1 MTKSFLG
8 TSGWSYDEWV
18 GPVYP
23 TRDTPKLK
31 YYSSIFSTAEI
42 NSTFY
47 AYPKPVM
54 VQGWIRN
61 SSVGFKFSLKLPQPI
76 THKKRLENVEDDLV
90 KFLDLIK
97 PMSDS
102 GKLGVVLI
110 QLPPSFTKNSTR
122 TLEIFFD
129 LLSTEFH
136 YAVEFRHKSWEG
148 KETSELLQR
157 YGISSVI
164 TDSPLELVSEIT
176 TDWAFVRYHGRG
188 KKIWYD
194 YRYSEKEIAGFAKRL
209 EEIKKQTK
217 IVYAYF
223 NNHYGGSSVENAL
236 QLLQMSNSLSSKQM
250 EMLNRFKSKTKELD
264 SFL

>member
-23 TRDTPKLK
+23 TLDTPKLK
-31 YYSSIFSTAEI
+31 YYSSIFNTAEI

-61 SSVGFKFSLKLPQPI
+61 STIGFKFSLKLPQQI
-76 THKKRLENVEDDLV
+76 THKKRLENVEDNLV

-110 QLPPSFTKNSTR
+110 QLPPSFTKNSTM
-122 TLEIFFD
+122 TLENFFD
-129 LLSTEFH
+129 LLSSEFH

-148 KETSELLQR
+148 KETTELLKR
-157 YGISSVI
+157 YNISNVI
-164 TDSPLELVSEIT
+164 TDSPLEQVSETT
-176 TDWAFVRYHGRG
+176 TDQAFVRYHGRG
-188 KKIWYD
+188 EKIWYD
-194 YRYSEKEIAGFAKRL
+194 YRYSEKEIANFATKL
-209 EEIKKQTK
+209 EEIKRQTK

-223 NNHYGGSSVENAL
+223 NNHYSGSSVENAL
-236 QLLQMSNSLSSKQM
+236 QLLQMSGSLSLKQIDL
-250 EMLNRFKSKTKELD
+250 LNRFKSKTKDLD
-264 SFL
+264 SFF